1 MKSLFVCFLLFISWN
16 LVKSQD
22 MIYYKGVEGTPL
34 RAINYEEVI
43 GSPYYINNGGYKTG
57 RVYMSSNLV
66 YEKGLLLRY
75 NLLTDELTFK
85 YEKDAEMKFTQR
97 PLSFIL
103 FFDNN
108 GKNAFFSRGFV
119 SKKDPKGETFYQ
131 VLVNRKFKL
140 LKLAKKYIQERTDYG
155 KTTPTKTIQ
164 TFVKYYL
171 YDDKNNMTEIN
182 DYKSFFRL
190 SDKLKYY
197 AQQKE
202 MNSNTEDNFIE
213 LADYYNDLQ

>member
-1 MKSLFVCFLLFISWN
+1 MKSFFTCFLLFISWN
-16 LVKSQD
+16 LVKGQD
-22 MIYYKGVEGTPL
+22 IIYYKGVEGIPL
-34 RAINYEEVI
+34 RAINYDEII
-43 GSPYYINNGGYKTG
+43 GSPYYINNAGYRTG
-57 RVYMSSNLV
+57 RVYMSSNLI
-66 YEKGLLLRY
+66 YEKGISLRY

-97 PLSFIL
+97 PISFIL
-103 FFDNN
+103 FDGN
-108 GKNAFFSRGFV
+108 GKDVLFSRGFI
-119 SKKDPKGETFYQ
+119 SKKDPKGEAFYQ
-131 VLVNRKFKL
+131 ILVNRKFKL
-140 LKLAKKYIQERTDYG
+140 LKLTKKYIQERTDYG

-182 DYKSFFRL
+182 DYKGFFRL

-197 AQQKE
+197 AQQKGI
-202 MNSNTEDNFIE
+202 NSNTEDNLIE